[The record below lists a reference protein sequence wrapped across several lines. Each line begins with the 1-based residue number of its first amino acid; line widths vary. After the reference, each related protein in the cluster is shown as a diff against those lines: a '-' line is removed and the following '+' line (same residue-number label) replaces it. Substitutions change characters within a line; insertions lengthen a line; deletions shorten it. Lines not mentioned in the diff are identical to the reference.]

1 MAYIDDVKTLLGPTI
16 AATEDLDDQL
26 NLIINIIAQ
35 RLLIRLGSPS
45 TEEAPTVPG
54 SPSTEDAPTV
64 PGELGWVVVEASVR
78 RFNRLANEGMSSATV
93 EGESLT
99 FEDAGDDLAPYEDDI
114 QAYLDGLD
122 DPTVTRGRVRFL

>member
-1 MAYIDDVKTLLGPTI
+1 VAYLDDVKTLLGPTI

-26 NLIINIIAQ
+26 NLIINMITQ
-35 RLLIRLGSPS
+35 RLLIRIGSPVNDES
-45 TEEAPTVPG
+45 
-54 SPSTEDAPTV
+54 PTV

-99 FEDAGDDLAPYEDDI
+99 FEDAGDDLAPFEEDI

-122 DPTVTRGRVRFL
+122 DPTITRGRVRFL

>member
-16 AATEDLDDQL
+16 AARTDLEDQL

-54 SPSTEDAPTV
+54 
-64 PGELGWVVVEASVR
+64 ELDWVVVEASVR